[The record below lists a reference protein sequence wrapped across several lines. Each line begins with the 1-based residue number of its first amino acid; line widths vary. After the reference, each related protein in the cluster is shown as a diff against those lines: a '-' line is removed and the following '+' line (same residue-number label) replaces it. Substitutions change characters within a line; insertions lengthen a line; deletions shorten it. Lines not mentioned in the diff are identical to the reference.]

1 MTTPRTLSD
10 DELATFERVG
20 YVPLGRIAD
29 AAQVEALLSAEA
41 RFRPQRAYAAAG
53 SESKLLVRDQL
64 AHHSTAVREMCLHGS
79 HLPVLAQLLGPDVA
93 FTHTQFITKLPDDG
107 EVDSWIPLHQD
118 DGYGLLDPPIDVTV
132 WMALTDTD
140 ERNGCLVI
148 VPGSHT
154 NGVVGHAKA
163 AHNPA
168 LREADGEG
176 AIAVPLSAGEAVAFS
191 GLTLHGSGPNRTD
204 RVRVGMHM
212 RYCLPT
218 ARMMTEDAKPVL
230 ADAHS
235 WMVLGEAPDDRWTS
249 ANEKFTS
256 GRV

>member
-1 MTTPRTLSD
+1 MLSP
-10 DELATFERVG
+10 DELTAFERDG
-20 YVPLGRIAD
+20 FVPLGRIAGPEQID
-29 AAQVEALLSAEA
+29 ALLAAEE
-41 RFRPQRAYAAAG
+41 RFRPAQAYAAAG
-53 SESKLLVRDQL
+53 SASKLLVRDQL
-64 AHHSTAVREMCLHGS
+64 AHHSVAVREMCLMGAHVT
-79 HLPVLAQLLGPDVA
+79 VLGQLLGPDVA

-154 NGVVGHAKA
+154 HGVIEHAKA
-163 AHNPA
+163 PNNPA
-168 LREADGEG
+168 LRQAEGDG
-176 AIAVPLSAGEAVAFS
+176 AIALPLRAGEAVAFS
-191 GLTLHGSGPNRTD
+191 GLTLHGSGPNRTGAP
-204 RVRVGMHM
+204 RIGMHM

-218 ARMMTEDAKPVL
+218 ARMMTEGGKPVL

-235 WMVLGEAPDDRWTS
+235 WMVLGEAPDDDWAS